1 MSAINFI
8 GGEKG
13 GVGKSVVSRVLA
25 QYLIDHQAPFIGF
38 DTDRSH
44 ATFSRFYGAYAS
56 PTVIDDYAS
65 LDRIAEA
72 ISAEPTRQVVVDLA
86 AQTMPPLSRWID
98 DSGLIGLLAE
108 ENIPVR
114 FWHVMDDGKDS
125 LSLLANLLATYGT
138 SVSYVVVLNHGRGAD
153 FRAFNESEAKRTA
166 LAHGASIVELRRLHE
181 ASMRKIDRYDTSF
194 WAALNHRGGD
204 QGLGMLER
212 QRVKVWLHKTYEDF
226 APLLGATA
234 QVREA

>member
-25 QYLIDHQAPFIGF
+25 QYFIDHQLPFVGF

-44 ATFSRFYGAYAS
+44 ATFRRFYADYAS
-56 PTVIDDYAS
+56 PTVIDDYSS

-72 ISAEPTRQVVVDLA
+72 ITSEPARQVLVDLA
-86 AQTMPPLSRWID
+86 AQTMPALSRWID

-108 ENIPVR
+108 ERIPVR

-125 LSLLANLLATYGT
+125 LALLGNLLATYGD
-138 SVSYVVVLNHGRGAD
+138 SVSYVIVLNHGRGTD
-153 FRAFNESEAKRTA
+153 FRAFNESPLKQAA
-166 LAHGASIVELRRLHE
+166 LEDGATIIELRGLHD
-181 ASMRKIDRYDTSF
+181 ATMRKIDHFNTSF
-194 WAALNHRGGD
+194 WAALNHRGGE
-204 QGLGMLER
+204 QALGLLER
-212 QRVKVWLHKTYEDF
+212 QRLKIWLARSYTDI
-226 APLLGATA
+226 APIVTPVAA
-234 QVREA
+234 V

>member
-13 GVGKSVVSRVLA
+13 GVGKSVVSRLVA
-25 QYLIDHQAPFIGF
+25 QYLIDHQLPFVGF

-44 ATFSRFYGAYAS
+44 ATFSRFYGSYAS

-72 ISAEPTRQVVVDLA
+72 ISEEPGRQVLVDLA
-86 AQTMPPLSRWID
+86 AQTMPPLSRWIE
-98 DSGLIGLLAE
+98 DSGLLGLLAE
-108 ENIPVR
+108 EKIPVR

-125 LSLLANLLATYGT
+125 LSLLSNLLNTYGS
-138 SVSYVVVLNHGRGAD
+138 SVSYIVVLNHGRGAD
-153 FRAFNESEAKRTA
+153 FRAFNESEAKRSA
-166 LAHGASIVELRRLHE
+166 LAHGATIVELRRLHE

-194 WAALNHRGGD
+194 WAALNHRGGE
-204 QGLGMLER
+204 QGLGLLER
-212 QRVKVWLHKTYEDF
+212 QRVKVWLNKTYEDF
-226 APLLGATA
+226 GPLLK
-234 QVREA
+234 V

>member
-13 GVGKSVVSRVLA
+13 GVGKSVVSRLVA
-25 QYLIDHQAPFIGF
+25 QYLIDHQMPFVGF

-65 LDRIAEA
+65 LDRIAEV
-72 ISAEPTRQVVVDLA
+72 ITEEPTRQVLVDLA
-86 AQTMPPLSRWID
+86 AQTMPSLSRWIE
-98 DSGLIGLLAE
+98 DSGLLEVLAE
-108 ENIPVR
+108 DKIPLR

-125 LSLLANLLATYGT
+125 LTLLSNLLATYGS

-166 LAHGASIVELRRLHE
+166 LAHGATIVELRRLHE

-194 WAALNHRGGD
+194 WAALNHRGGE
-204 QGLGMLER
+204 QGLGLLER
-212 QRVKVWLHKTYEDF
+212 QRVKVWLARTYEDF
-226 APLLGATA
+226 GRLLGTTA
-234 QVREA
+234 KA

>member
-13 GVGKSVVSRVLA
+13 GVGKSVVSRLVA
-25 QYLIDHQAPFIGF
+25 QYLIDHQMPFVGF

-72 ISAEPTRQVVVDLA
+72 ISEEPGRQVLVDLA
-86 AQTMPPLSRWID
+86 AQTMPPLSRWIE
-98 DSGLIGLLAE
+98 DSGLLGLLAE
-108 ENIPVR
+108 EKIPVR

-125 LSLLANLLATYGT
+125 LSLLSNLINAYGS

-153 FRAFNESEAKRTA
+153 FRAFNESEAKRSA
-166 LAHGASIVELRRLHE
+166 LAHGATIVELRRLHE

-194 WAALNHRGGD
+194 WAALNHRGGE
-204 QGLGMLER
+204 QGLGLLER
-212 QRVKVWLHKTYEDF
+212 QRVKVWLNKTYEDF
-226 APLLGATA
+226 APLLKAATA
-234 QVREA
+234 V

>member
-25 QYLIDHQAPFIGF
+25 QLFIDQQIPFVGF

-44 ATFSRFYGAYAS
+44 ATFRRFYADYAA

-72 ISAEPTRQVVVDLA
+72 ISDDPKRQVLVDLA

-98 DSGLIGLLAE
+98 DSGLIGMLAD

-114 FWHVMDDGKDS
+114 FWHVMDDGRDS
-125 LSLLANLLATYGT
+125 LDLLGKLLATYGS
-138 SVSYVVVLNHGRGAD
+138 SVGYVVVLNHGRGGD
-153 FRAFNESEAKRTA
+153 FRAFHESEAKRTA
-166 LAHGASIVELRRLHE
+166 MEEGAAIVELRRLHE
-181 ASMRKIDRYDTSF
+181 ASMRKIDHFDTSF
-194 WAALNHRGGD
+194 WAALNHRGGE
-204 QGLGMLER
+204 QALGILER
-212 QRVKVWLHKTYEDF
+212 QRLKVWLARTYEDF
-226 APLLGATA
+226 SRIVLPGA
-234 QVREA
+234 VV

>member
-25 QYLIDHQAPFIGF
+25 QFFIDRQIPFIGF

-44 ATFSRFYGAYAS
+44 ATFRRFYADYAA
-56 PTVIDDYAS
+56 PTVIDDYSS

-72 ISAEPTRQVVVDLA
+72 ISEDPGRQVLVDLA

-98 DSGLIGLLAE
+98 DSGLIALLAE
-108 ENIPVR
+108 ERIPVR

-125 LSLLANLLATYGT
+125 LALLGNLMATYGS
-138 SVSYVVVLNHGRGAD
+138 SVDYVVVLNHGRGGD
-153 FRAFNESEAKRTA
+153 FRAFHESPIKEIAVEKSAT
-166 LAHGASIVELRRLHE
+166 IVELRKLHE
-181 ASMRKIDRYDTSF
+181 ASMRKIDRFDTSF
-194 WAALNHRGGD
+194 WAAMNHRGGE
-204 QGLGMLER
+204 QGLGLLER
-212 QRVKVWLHKTYEDF
+212 QRLKVWLARTYEDLSRIVVPD
-226 APLLGATA
+226 AAA
-234 QVREA
+234 